1 MKTLR
6 AGTAVEDGVLQ
17 WVIFLKHS
25 FIHSSTWQLFEH
37 RVSQA
42 LNAVP
47 GPLVNK
53 LELYISGSFWTRA
66 GRGRVPGWGGP
77 SGEQPGRE
85 ELGLRP
91 GDELPSDFRQHL
103 APSGGWDPEG
113 VACWGQSTDRGP
125 SPWPSKVLGWG
136 KRVVQGS
143 PPPLLSVT
151 WSRLWLWSQRLSS
164 FLNSQ
169 SLAHTSGAI
178 YVNGWRMLPQGLS
191 AFSTSR
197 YLSYSHLKMKAKE
210 VNPLAHGPRPCAS
223 CRQIQCSILSINF
236 LSFPWILTTLSLNYS
251 FYHLNN
257 NSIHLKSHVLSA
269 KHCVKCF
276 HPSTRFIFTVSL
288 WERDFYCSRATEEEV
303 GAPAKQC
310 VLEPRSEP

>member
-1 MKTLR
+1 MLCLAHWWTSWSFTFQAVSGPEGGGGGCQAGEALQGSSLGGR
-6 AGTAVEDGVLQ
+6 SWVCDLVMSCHLISANTWPLLGAGT
-17 WVIFLKHS
+17 LK
-25 FIHSSTWQLFEH
+25 
-37 RVSQA
+37 VSPAEGRA
-42 LNAVP
+42 LTE
-47 GPLVNK
+47 GPH
-53 LELYISGSFWTRA
+53 
-66 GRGRVPGWGGP
+66 P
-77 SGEQPGRE
+77 
-85 ELGLRP
+85 GLRS
-91 GDELPSDFRQHL
+91 L
-103 APSGGWDPEG
+103 
-113 VACWGQSTDRGP
+113 V
-125 SPWPSKVLGWG
+125 KVLGWG

-310 VLEPRSEP
+310 VLEPRSES